1 MDPSWVRRELFFK
14 AREMTSPRPVDKRR
28 KKRSVGVGDLEI
40 RFQVIYCI
48 YIYYNQLILYLKLVQ
63 FRKNQVKLEMKGTM
77 FASR

>member
-1 MDPSWVRRELFFK
+1 MDASWVRRELFFK

-28 KKRSVGVGDLEI
+28 KKRSVGFGDLES
-40 RFQVIYCI
+40 RFQVHCI

-63 FRKNQVKLEMKGTM
+63 FHKNQVKLEMKGTM